1 MSFSL
6 AAFATSPS
14 LNLAKHY
21 YLIYPIRLNRD
32 KVKATTHPFGWRS
45 GKVGVGG
52 CKSERIENILISLI
66 FVWLG
71 VEKWKDKK
79 MNLNKFTHMLL
90 LKNYT

>member
-6 AAFATSPS
+6 APS

-45 GKVGVGG
+45 RKVGVGG
-52 CKSERIENILISLI
+52 WKSERIENILISLI

-71 VEKWKDKK
+71 VEKWMDGKSG
-79 MNLNKFTHMLL
+79 
-90 LKNYT
+90 